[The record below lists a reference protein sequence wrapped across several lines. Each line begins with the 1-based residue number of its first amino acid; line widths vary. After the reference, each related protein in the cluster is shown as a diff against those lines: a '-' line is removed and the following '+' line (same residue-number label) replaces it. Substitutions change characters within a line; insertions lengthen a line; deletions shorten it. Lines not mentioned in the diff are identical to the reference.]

1 MLKSKKHKYETRIEC
16 KWQRSTGSI
25 DEKFPYLYLNCIEA
39 MPEKNIIIIIDG
51 GGCKQGALNWLKNS
65 IQEFKYQN
73 DNSKNIRVFSLMEFI
88 TWANKAF

>member
-1 MLKSKKHKYETRIEC
+1 
-16 KWQRSTGSI
+16 
-25 DEKFPYLYLNCIEA
+25 